1 MNRFVFYIALLSF
14 SLGFSQDK
22 AQEKQARDIKRL
34 ISEAY
39 QQQSKDNFAEA
50 EAKYREAIAKDPKN
64 TTPKYNL
71 GTMYYAKEKNDDA
84 LKRFAQA
91 AEIAETKEEKHKAFH
106 NLGNTLMNQKNYA
119 GAVEAY
125 KNALRNNPKDD
136 ETRYNFALAKKMLE
150 QNPQDDGGG
159 GDEQNQEDSQD
170 QEEQE
175 SEGDNQEGEQGEG
188 DDKEQEGE
196 QEKDGN
202 EGDDEQEGSPEEQQG
217 EGDEGEEQPP
227 KPIEGQLSPQQIQ
240 SLLDAMNN
248 EEKKVQDKMNAEKH
262 KGTPTRSEKDW

>member
-1 MNRFVFYIALLSF
+1 MNRFVFYIALLTYT
-14 SLGFSQDK
+14 LGFSQDK
-22 AQEKQARDIKRL
+22 SQEKQARDIKRL
-34 ISEAY
+34 ISEGY
-39 QQQSKDNFAEA
+39 QQQTKDNFAEA

-71 GTMYYAKEKNDDA
+71 GTMYYGKEKNDDA

-91 AEIAETKEEKHKAFH
+91 AETAETKAEKHMAFN
-106 NLGNTLMNQKNYA
+106 NLGNTFMNQKNYA

-150 QNPQDDGGG
+150 QNPQDDGGS
-159 GDEQNQEDSQD
+159 GDEQNQEDNQD

-196 QEKDGN
+196 QEKDGGD
-202 EGDDEQEGSPEEQQG
+202 GDDEQEGSPEEQQG

-262 KGTPTRSEKDW
+262 KGTPTRSDKDW

>member
-1 MNRFVFYIALLSF
+1 
-14 SLGFSQDK
+14 
-22 AQEKQARDIKRL
+22 
-34 ISEAY
+34 
-39 QQQSKDNFAEA
+39 
-50 EAKYREAIAKDPKN
+50 
-64 TTPKYNL
+64 
-71 GTMYYAKEKNDDA
+71 
-84 LKRFAQA
+84 
-91 AEIAETKEEKHKAFH
+91 
-106 NLGNTLMNQKNYA
+106 MNQKNYA

-150 QNPQDDGGG
+150 QNPQDDGGS

-196 QEKDGN
+196 NEKDSG

-248 EEKKVQDKMNAEKH
+248 EEKKVQDKMNAEKQ
-262 KGTPTRSEKDW
+262 KGTPTRSDKDW